1 MTIEQWKDLESMG
14 LAKKI
19 PLKKEETAGKANVFS
34 TSDPQEGKQY
44 FCYEKI
50 ENFDQELD
58 TKTKLQAYKY
68 YKSGKTFFSFSVWIA
83 VISLI
88 IAFCI
93 FVGIAASESKK
104 QKTKYSE
111 YYKESVSITEVI

>member
-1 MTIEQWKDLESMG
+1 MTIEQWEDLESMG

-34 TSDPQEGKQY
+34 KTDLQEGKQY

-58 TKTKLQAYKY
+58 IKTKLQAYKY
-68 YKSGKTFFSFSVWIA
+68 
-83 VISLI
+83 
-88 IAFCI
+88 
-93 FVGIAASESKK
+93 
-104 QKTKYSE
+104 
-111 YYKESVSITEVI
+111 

>member
-1 MTIEQWKDLESMG
+1 MTIEQWEDLESMG

-19 PLKKEETAGKANVFS
+19 PLKKEETDGKANVFS
-34 TSDPQEGKQY
+34 KTDPQEGKQY

-88 IAFCI
+88 IAF
-93 FVGIAASESKK
+93 FVLVGTVASEKAN
-104 QKTKYSE
+104 QKNKYAGIP
-111 YYKESVSITEVI
+111 KESVNITEVI

>member
-1 MTIEQWKDLESMG
+1 MTIEQWEDLESMG

-34 TSDPQEGKQY
+34 TSDGMGNKKY
-44 FCYEKI
+44 FCYEKV
-50 ENFDQELD
+50 ENFDEEFNL
-58 TKTKLQAYKY
+58 KTKMQEYEY
-68 YKSGKTFFSFSVWIA
+68 YKAGKTFFAFSVWIA

-104 QKTKYSE
+104 QKTKYPE